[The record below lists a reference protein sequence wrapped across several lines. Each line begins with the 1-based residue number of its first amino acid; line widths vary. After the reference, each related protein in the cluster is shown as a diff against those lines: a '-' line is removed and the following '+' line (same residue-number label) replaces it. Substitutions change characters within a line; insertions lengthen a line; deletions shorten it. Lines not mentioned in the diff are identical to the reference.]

1 MRALPFYSWSLFL
14 GSACLVAGAPV
25 EESLSP
31 LTREAK
37 AAPYISTVERLRDF
51 HRAMA
56 GEFRYYVSSLDTN
69 QNGDTTST
77 VLVTVEDANSERRTF
92 QIAPGTLKV
101 HHVKAVEP
109 MGEAVKAIILS
120 AESGKDEEVGLAF
133 NQAKRQLLVTKGGY
147 PPTRVPESSPDR
159 KAEKETA
166 TEKPRSPI
174 SPTPEPAPAS
184 KAPDKSQTLE
194 DMAKAYGASEV
205 ADVNVPFDEG
215 RFYKIGWNTKIA
227 QVGDG
232 FVLTSWDLGPFAV
245 LTFKN
250 PGALNNFNLAQG
262 AYIRA
267 VGAFIQ
273 FKVFAMT
280 EGGSQR
286 LPVFECVGVEVNGRF
301 IKTE

>member
-1 MRALPFYSWSLFL
+1 
-14 GSACLVAGAPV
+14 
-25 EESLSP
+25 
-31 LTREAK
+31 
-37 AAPYISTVERLRDF
+37 VERLRDF
-51 HRAMA
+51 HRAIA
-56 GEFRYYVSSLDTN
+56 GDFRYYVSSLDTN

-92 QIAPGTLKV
+92 QIAPGALKV
-101 HHVKAVEP
+101 HRVKAVEP
-109 MGEAVKAIILS
+109 TGNAVKVMILS
-120 AESGKDEEVGLAF
+120 AESGKDEEIGLAF
-133 NQAKRQLLVTKGGY
+133 NQVKRQLLVTKGAL
-147 PPTRVPESSPDR
+147 PPARIPEPSPDR
-159 KAEKETA
+159 DAEKETA

-174 SPTPEPAPAS
+174 SPTPEPAPAN
-184 KAPDKSQTLE
+184 KAPDKSQTLD

-205 ADVNVPFDEG
+205 ADVNVPFNEG

-227 QVGDG
+227 QVGHG
-232 FVLTSWDLGPFAV
+232 FVLTSWELGPFAV

-267 VGAFIQ
+267 VGAFIK
-273 FKVFAMT
+273 FKVFTMT

-286 LPVFECVGVEVNGRF
+286 LPVFECVGLEVNGKF